1 LQWGC
6 PRFKMCLICKEILRR
21 RKQLSQR
28 PRNTEFYGPQSCP
41 NERRHQ
47 RARLASRYRGPGDPK
62 EKVEEEEAAKCS
74 LASKN
79 RVAYPLMCCLA
90 RLYELGS
97 AAASAGSGPCCHHE
111 ALELLLRRRIANS
124 QLARVGRWTDG
135 GQG

>member
-1 LQWGC
+1 VLDLQ
-6 PRFKMCLICKEILRR
+6 RDTQKKETAFAETKEHRVLWTTE
-21 RKQLSQR
+21 LPQR
-28 PRNTEFYGPQSCP
+28 TSAPAGKSLEVA
-41 NERRHQ
+41 EKKH
-47 RARLASRYRGPGDPK
+47 GPGDPK
-62 EKVEEEEAAKCS
+62 EKVEEEEEAAAKCS

-90 RLYELGS
+90 RLYELGRS